1 MKKILITLL
10 ILTFSSQLL
19 VAQNL
24 KRANHLFEKR
34 AYVNAAELY
43 LLEETKT
50 QEVYEKL
57 GDCYFFNN
65 NMTDASKW
73 YKMGLKMYENK
84 TNPIYFYRYSQA
96 LKGTNNFKEADEWLK
111 KYQQKKNIENIS
123 NSETLEY
130 FESLNKEVKRPYIV
144 HPVSINS
151 AGSDF
156 GVTALGDKIVFASTR
171 NDGKLYEW
179 NNQPYLDLF
188 QADLDAS
195 NNITNI
201 IPFSDKINTKMHES
215 NAVFTADGKTMYF
228 TRNNFIDGKK
238 GKDDQ
243 KITHLKIY
251 KAQLVNNEW
260 TNITE
265 LPFNSNN
272 YSTEHPALSP
282 DEKKLYFA
290 SDMPG
295 SIGSFDLYVV
305 EINANGTYSEPK
317 NLGTSINTDQREQF
331 PFISSKNILYFS
343 SDGHFGLGGL
353 DIFKSEINSTGFSK
367 PTNLSNVINSSS
379 DDFAF
384 NIDEENETGYFASN
398 RTGGKG
404 DDDIYRFTQVK
415 QYFVQGFV
423 QNKTSLDLLP
433 GALVTLFDDKNNV
446 INEITVGEDAAY
458 SFEIEPNKN
467 YKIKGYR
474 KLFNP
479 YEVPFSTDKKGNIDK
494 DIKLLLESYEEV
506 EKDIV
511 VDNGKTQ
518 IKINPINFYFN
529 KWNIRKDA
537 ALELDNVVA
546 IMKKYPEMIIE
557 IGAHTDARGKESYNL
572 DLSHKRANSVR
583 EYLVSQGIP
592 NNNVKS
598 VGYGETQLLN
608 HCTKPKMCKKEE
620 YDINRRC
627 EFVILN

>member
-123 NSETLEY
+123 NSETLQY

-518 IKINPINFYFN
+518 IKINPIYFYFN

-598 VGYGETQLLN
+598 VGYGETQPLN

>member
-1 MKKILITLL
+1 MKKILISL
-10 ILTFSSQLL
+10 IILIFSTQLI

-24 KRANHLFEKR
+24 RRANNLFEKR
-34 AYVNAAELY
+34 AYVDAAELY
-43 LLEETKT
+43 LAEEFKT
-50 QEVYEKL
+50 QEINEKL

-65 NMTDASKW
+65 KMQEAAKW
-73 YKMGLKMYENK
+73 YGITIKMYENK
-84 TNPIYFYRYSQA
+84 IDPIYFYRYSQA
-96 LKGTNNFKEADEWLK
+96 LKGINKFDEADKWLK
-111 KYQQKKNIENIS
+111 TYNEKKNIASESS
-123 NSETLEY
+123 NSTLQY
-130 FESLNKEVKRPYIV
+130 FEALNKNIKRPYIV
-144 HPVSINS
+144 QPLSINS
-151 AGSDF
+151 TGSDF
-156 GVTALGDKIVFASTR
+156 GVATFGNKIVFASTR
-171 NDGKLYEW
+171 NNGPNYDW

-188 QADLDAS
+188 QADVNS
-195 NNITNI
+195 ENNISNI
-201 IPFSDKINTKMHES
+201 TAFSESINTKMHES

-238 GKDDQ
+238 GKDEN

-251 KAQLVNNEW
+251 KAQLINNIW

-272 YSTEHPALSP
+272 YSTEHPALSA
-282 DEKKLYFA
+282 DDKKLYFA

-295 SIGSFDLYVV
+295 SLGSFDIYVV
-305 EINANGTYSEPK
+305 DINADGTYTTPK
-317 NLGTSINTDQREQF
+317 NLGSTVNTPQREQF
-331 PFISSKNILYFS
+331 PYVSSKNILYFA
-343 SDGHFGLGGL
+343 SDGHIGLGGL
-353 DIFKSEINSTGFSK
+353 DIFKSEINGDKYSE
-367 PTNLSNVINSSS
+367 PINLSNVINSSA

-384 NIDEENETGYFASN
+384 IIDEENETGYFASN
-398 RTGGKG
+398 RKGGMG
-404 DDDIYRFTQVK
+404 DDDIYSFTQTK
-415 QYFVQGFV
+415 QYFIEGFV
-423 QNKTSLDLLP
+423 QNKNSLDLLP

-446 INEITVGEDAAY
+446 INEITVGQDAAY

-518 IKINPINFYFN
+518 IKINPIYFYFN

-537 ALELDNVVA
+537 ALELNNIVA

-598 VGYGETQLLN
+598 VGYGETQPLN

>member
-1 MKKILITLL
+1 MKKILISL
-10 ILTFSSQLL
+10 IILIFSTQLI

-24 KRANHLFEKR
+24 RRANNLFEKR
-34 AYVNAAELY
+34 AYVDAAELY
-43 LLEETKT
+43 LAEEFKT
-50 QEVYEKL
+50 QEINEKL

-65 NMTDASKW
+65 KMQEAAKW
-73 YKMGLKMYENK
+73 YGITIKMYENK
-84 TNPIYFYRYSQA
+84 IDPIYFYRYSQA
-96 LKGTNNFKEADEWLK
+96 LKGINKFDEADKWLK
-111 KYQQKKNIENIS
+111 TYNEKKNIASESS
-123 NSETLEY
+123 NSTLQY
-130 FESLNKEVKRPYIV
+130 FEALNKNIKRPYIV
-144 HPVSINS
+144 HPLSINS
-151 AGSDF
+151 TGSDF
-156 GVTALGDKIVFASTR
+156 GVATFGNKIVFASTR
-171 NDGKLYEW
+171 NNGPNYDW

-188 QADLDAS
+188 QADVNS
-195 NNITNI
+195 ENNISNI
-201 IPFSDKINTKMHES
+201 TAFSESINTKMHES
-215 NAVFTADGKTMYF
+215 NAVFTSDGKTMYF

-238 GKDDQ
+238 GKDEN

-251 KAQLVNNEW
+251 KAQLINNIW

-272 YSTEHPALSP
+272 YSTEHPALST
-282 DEKKLYFA
+282 DDKKLYFA

-295 SIGSFDLYVV
+295 SLGSFDIYVV
-305 EINANGTYSEPK
+305 DINADGTYTTPK
-317 NLGTSINTDQREQF
+317 NLGSTVNTPQREQF
-331 PFISSKNILYFS
+331 PYVSSKNILYFA
-343 SDGHFGLGGL
+343 SDGHICLGGL
-353 DIFKSEINSTGFSK
+353 DIFKSEINGDKYSE
-367 PTNLSNVINSSS
+367 PINLSNVINSSA

-384 NIDEENETGYFASN
+384 IIDEENETGYFASN
-398 RTGGKG
+398 RKGGMG
-404 DDDIYRFTQVK
+404 DDDIYSFTQTK
-415 QYFVQGFV
+415 QYFIEGFV

-446 INEITVGEDAAY
+446 INEITVGQDAAY

-518 IKINPINFYFN
+518 IKINPIYFYFN

-537 ALELDNVVA
+537 ALELNNIVA

-598 VGYGETQLLN
+598 VGYGETQPLN